1 MRDDSQETRL
11 TIGTMPFGLVDY
23 IVKFFGLD
31 STNNL
36 VCEQDYV
43 QWQET
48 MYAKFRAQWVCM
60 HRSPT
65 SEYEEE
71 NLDDSGHL
79 QRNVDAATLI
89 YQDQADS
96 VSTTASSASGLISLS
111 PEDRISPQPGQY
123 MDILSQAMALTGI
136 TESAVDI
143 DDMPIIAPCESGP
156 TVSESPS
163 LL

>member
-1 MRDDSQETRL
+1 M
-11 TIGTMPFGLVDY
+11 
-23 IVKFFGLD
+23 
-31 STNNL
+31 
-36 VCEQDYV
+36 

-48 MYAKFRAQWVCM
+48 MYAKFRAHWVCM

-79 QRNVDAATLI
+79 QRNVDAAILI

-136 TESAVDI
+136 TMLLI
-143 DDMPIIAPCESGP
+143 LMTCQ
-156 TVSESPS
+156 S
-163 LL
+163 LHHVNLVQLFLNHLVYCDLLIKTEEWHWSSCGEEQARTRLPKCMVIKVKQLQQSQ